1 MHNCK
6 ADYWTNLSK
15 RNQSLT
21 DGTREKHFPFSSYRP
36 PENNF
41 FFLSVV
47 FITLCRNQTPSSIC
61 SLLLLHLVPQLFSPH
76 DINAINLT
84 VIPTCFPFNFTSSS
98 ASLPCGGGSSFT
110 QSLFSSSSSPSLT
123 PDSADNAH
131 RRGKFGDPFV
141 RHRARH
147 RQFSERLSISGEFSA
162 CKQEQ
167 RSDFERIH
175 ELRNVK
181 LWFFFKTIVSNI
193 MY

>member
-1 MHNCK
+1 MGH
-6 ADYWTNLSK
+6 
-15 RNQSLT
+15 
-21 DGTREKHFPFSSYRP
+21 EKNIFPFLLIAPTRIT
-36 PENNF
+36 F
-41 FFLSVV
+41 FSF
-47 FITLCRNQTPSSIC
+47 CRFYHFMSKPNPF
-61 SLLLLHLVPQLFSPH
+61 LHLLSSSSPTCTSLFSPH

-98 ASLPCGGGSSFT
+98 ASLPCGAGSSFT
-110 QSLFSSSSSPSLT
+110 QSLFSSSSSSPSLT

-162 CKQEQ
+162 CKREQ

-175 ELRNVK
+175 E
-181 LWFFFKTIVSNI
+181 
-193 MY
+193 